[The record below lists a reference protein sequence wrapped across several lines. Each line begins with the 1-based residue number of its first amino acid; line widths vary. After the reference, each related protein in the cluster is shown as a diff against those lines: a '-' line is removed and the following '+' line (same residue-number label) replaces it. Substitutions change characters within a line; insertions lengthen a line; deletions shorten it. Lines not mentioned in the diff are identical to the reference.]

1 MCFCKFIACRST
13 KIQFFSQAVFQRAT
27 INDFGEDDVSRIVAY
42 FNTPTE
48 IVSEGH
54 LPDLDA
60 IVNHFRHRID
70 QYILERVRQLG
81 VCFVKY
87 RPLGG
92 SAGSFVP
99 TPPWIIK
106 KKAVVNVQN
115 SDDDYCF
122 VWSVLAHLHP
132 AQANPHRIHNYT
144 SYASELNLD
153 GLTFPLP
160 VKDIPRFE
168 RQNPHTVSY
177 THLTLPTIYSV

>member
-1 MCFCKFIACRST
+1 MCRST

-27 INDFGEDDVSRIVAY
+27 INDFGEDDVSRIVAH

-54 LPDLDA
+54 LPDFDA
-60 IVNHFRHRID
+60 IVNHFRQRVD
-70 QYILERVRQLG
+70 QFTRRGSGYILERVRQLG
-81 VCFVKY
+81 VCFIKY
-87 RPLGG
+87 RLLGG

-99 TPPWIIK
+99 TPSWIIK

-132 AQANPHRIHNYT
+132 ARDHVDRIQNYT

-153 GLTFPLP
+153 G
-160 VKDIPRFE
+160 
-168 RQNPHTVSY
+168 
-177 THLTLPTIYSV
+177 